1 MRRSMK
7 LFLESLAAAFVLTGL
22 SYLVGHYAGWLET
35 LDPLEVF
42 CVFTSYSCTY
52 LCVKETRWNYPM
64 GAISTA
70 AYSYLFW
77 GQGLYAS
84 AALNA
89 YLAPALVYG
98 WLRWGADP
106 VTRPVAHVELRWIP
120 VYLLVTAGTYGAVLL
135 ILRLLDASLP
145 VPDTAILI
153 LTMLAQFLLDN
164 KKIETWAVWAVVNVL
179 AIWTYSE
186 AGLPLVASQYFFFL
200 INTLYG
206 WQQWGRS
213 IRLGQNQGA
222 AA

>member
-1 MRRSMK
+1 M
-7 LFLESLAAAFVLTGL
+7 
-22 SYLVGHYAGWLET
+22 
-35 LDPLEVF
+35 
-42 CVFTSYSCTY
+42 
-52 LCVKETRWNYPM
+52 
-64 GAISTA
+64 
-70 AYSYLFW
+70 
-77 GQGLYAS
+77 
-84 AALNA
+84 
-89 YLAPALVYG
+89 
-98 WLRWGADP
+98 
-106 VTRPVAHVELRWIP
+106 
-120 VYLLVTAGTYGAVLL
+120 YLLVTAGTYGAVLL

-186 AGLPLVASQYFFFL
+186 AGLPLVAFQYFFFL